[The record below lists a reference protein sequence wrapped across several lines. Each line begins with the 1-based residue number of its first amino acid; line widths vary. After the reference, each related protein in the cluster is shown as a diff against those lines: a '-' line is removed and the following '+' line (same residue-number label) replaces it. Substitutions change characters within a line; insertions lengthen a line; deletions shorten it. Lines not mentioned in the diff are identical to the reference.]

1 VLSLSGSLIQH
12 EFFLNN
18 KIRLSG
24 LGGKQ
29 KVLKNQRFLSKT
41 HLNTHL
47 AIKFM
52 SGNKI
57 PKQFTGCEQVISK
70 KKERYFTGALPTAV
84 GKDYVGTRN
93 CQVHRNQDRQ
103 APSLS

>member
-1 VLSLSGSLIQH
+1 
-12 EFFLNN
+12 
-18 KIRLSG
+18 
-24 LGGKQ
+24 
-29 KVLKNQRFLSKT
+29 
-41 HLNTHL
+41 
-47 AIKFM
+47 M